1 MKFIPYTAI
10 HLMAICFD
18 VCQAWEAAAKVVKD
32 EEAIKQK
39 LCEDLN
45 SLVHIPVKCSLEFN
59 LKKCH

>member
-1 MKFIPYTAI
+1 
-10 HLMAICFD
+10 MAICFD

-45 SLVHIPVKCSLEFN
+45 SLVHIPVKCSLELILRN
-59 LKKCH
+59 VIDSVS